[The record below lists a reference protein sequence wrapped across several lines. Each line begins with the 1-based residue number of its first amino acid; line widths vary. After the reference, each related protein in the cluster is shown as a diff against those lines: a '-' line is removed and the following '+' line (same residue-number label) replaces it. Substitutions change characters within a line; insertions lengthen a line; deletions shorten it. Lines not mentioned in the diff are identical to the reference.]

1 MTSATTETADFL
13 NDNTVAAV
21 CCGVGEI
28 IRGEVS
34 VKAGLEAAFCGSR
47 DPETPRLAV
56 DDIDEVV
63 VVVDVAIDVVG
74 EIAGSLSIVV
84 ADVTA
89 AVVAIDEG
97 DDECVVFLM

>member
-1 MTSATTETADFL
+1 M
-13 NDNTVAAV
+13 
-21 CCGVGEI
+21 GEI

-47 DPETPRLAV
+47 DPERLAV
-56 DDIDEVV
+56 DDIDEEVV
-63 VVVDVAIDVVG
+63 VVVDVVAIDVVG

-84 ADVTA
+84 ADVIA

-97 DDECVVFLM
+97 DDECNVVFLMV